1 MTSLTLAQLAEITL
15 RIERGEPRDAVL
27 ARQGISEESW
37 LSGQAEWFALMSTQA
52 QRQRHVLFQ
61 RYLAA
66 RAAAERRLEEPP
78 QLNRVDGPAEGAP
91 HALGGPAASA
101 PLRVSGEVPALPPAP
116 LYAMTSA
123 PVRAAPASIAPEPAP
138 SIERAWP
145 EPQHAEPAWPEPQHA
160 EPAWPEPQHAE
171 PAWPRQQAQPAAALA
186 APARFVPAPAEPQLA
201 VQQLAGL
208 VAELTVF
215 PERTA
220 AALADVGL
228 DRAGW
233 ETEWAAWQSRFV
245 YAPEQRREYE
255 SLVGYYSG
263 LFRSRPR

>member
-27 ARQGISEESW
+27 ARLGISEESW
-37 LSGQAEWFALMSTQA
+37 LSGQAEWFALMSAQA
-52 QRQRHVLFQ
+52 QRQRHALFQ

-66 RAAAERRLEEPP
+66 RSAAERQLEEAP
-78 QLNRVDGPAEGAP
+78 QLTRSDRAAEGARRT
-91 HALGGPAASA
+91 LGRPAALA
-101 PLRVSGEVPALPPAP
+101 PARVGGEVPPLPPAP
-116 LYAMTSA
+116 LYAMTNA
-123 PVRAAPASIAPEPAP
+123 PARAAPPGTAPEPTP
-138 SIERAWP
+138 TRAQP
-145 EPQHAEPAWPEPQHA
+145 RPIEPAWP
-160 EPAWPEPQHAE
+160 
-171 PAWPRQQAQPAAALA
+171 ALA
-186 APARFVPAPAEPQLA
+186 APAGFAPAPAEPQLA

-208 VAELTVF
+208 VAELTLF

-233 ETEWAAWQSRFV
+233 ETEWAAWQGRFV
-245 YAPEQRREYE
+245 HAPEQRREYE

-263 LFRSRPR
+263 LFRNRPR